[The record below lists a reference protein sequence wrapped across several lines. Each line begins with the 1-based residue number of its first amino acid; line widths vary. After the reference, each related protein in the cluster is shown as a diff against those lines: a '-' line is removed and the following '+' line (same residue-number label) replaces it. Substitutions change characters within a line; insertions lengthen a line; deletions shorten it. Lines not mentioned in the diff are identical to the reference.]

1 MAATAEEFGELA
13 DHSWIRCLDCDPEAA
28 DNEPNRRSREVRS
41 GHWVPV
47 KPDALPA
54 TRLVITSAL
63 LAAEMGMDSRF
74 LLSDEFRRFFSGEV
88 DAVPAMKSWCTP
100 YALSI
105 MGTQYTNNC
114 PFKTGNGYGDGR
126 AISVGE
132 IVTKAG
138 LRWEMQLKGGGQTPF
153 CRGADGRAVLR
164 SSIREFLASEAM
176 HHLGI
181 STTRAL
187 SLVVSDK
194 ATVQRPWYSGAQS
207 APDKDDARLAS
218 VPPEMRAMLLA
229 MLAQQGRDP
238 DSMVR
243 ESCAITCRVA
253 PSFLRVGHLDLF
265 ARRAGSKNA
274 SDLQKQQLEKIVQ
287 HAIDREYPD
296 SCSSGDLLE
305 RSLSMMRVFA
315 ERLAALTAGW
325 IRVGFCQG
333 NFNADNCL
341 VGGRTMDYGPFGF
354 IDEFDPGFAKWVG
367 SGDHFAFM
375 NQIQAGLA
383 NFTTF
388 ATSLKPLFPQGDQ
401 RVDSLLSSIRE
412 SVFKP
417 ALLGAFAPKLGLS
430 LECKALPD
438 VVASL
443 QAVLSQL
450 QPDYTIFFRELASL
464 VSMPLGTSEEALVRA
479 LSPSFYR
486 VPSESDVAELVG
498 WIRRWL
504 IALGDEGRVV
514 DAAARM
520 KRANPKYVLREW
532 MLADAYRLAAQ
543 GDFTV
548 VHELHRLSCSPYDEQ
563 PEFECK
569 YYRLAP
575 REALS
580 QPGLAFMT

>member
-1 MAATAEEFGELA
+1 
-13 DHSWIRCLDCDPEAA
+13 
-28 DNEPNRRSREVRS
+28 
-41 GHWVPV
+41 
-47 KPDALPA
+47 
-54 TRLVITSAL
+54 VIASTL
-63 LAAEMGMDSRF
+63 LAAEMGLDSRF
-74 LLSDEFRRFFSGEV
+74 LRTDEFRRFFSGEV
-88 DAVPAMKSWCTP
+88 DVVPGMKSWCTP

-105 MGTQYTNNC
+105 MGAQYTNNC

-138 LRWEMQLKGGGQTPF
+138 SRWEMQLKGGGQTPF

-187 SLVVSDK
+187 SLVVSEK
-194 ATVQRPWYSGAQS
+194 ATVQRPWYSGKQS
-207 APDKDDARLAS
+207 APDKDDPRLAS
-218 VPPEMRAMLLA
+218 VPPEMRSMLLA

-253 PSFLRVGHLDLF
+253 PSFLRVGHVDLF

-274 SDLQKQQLEKIVQ
+274 TELQKQQLEKIVQ
-287 HAIDREYPD
+287 HAIDREYSD
-296 SCSSGDLLE
+296 TCSSGDLRE
-305 RSLSMMRVFA
+305 RSLSMMHQFA

-375 NQIQAGLA
+375 NQVQAGLA

-388 ATSLKPLFPQGDQ
+388 ATSLKPLFPPGDE
-401 RVDSLLSSIRE
+401 RVDSALSTIRE

-417 ALLGAFAPKLGLS
+417 ALMGAFSSKLGLS
-430 LECKALPD
+430 MQSRALPD
-438 VVASL
+438 LVARL
-443 QAVLSQL
+443 EAVLNQL
-450 QPDYTIFFRELASL
+450 RPDYTIFFRELASVAL
-464 VSMPLGTSEEALVRA
+464 MPQTTSDEMLIAAFR
-479 LSPSFYR
+479 PSFYNP
-486 VPSESDVAELVG
+486 PSKPEASELVS
-498 WIRRWL
+498 WTKQWL
-504 IALGDEGRVV
+504 STLNAEGGAAE
-514 DAAARM
+514 AAARM
-520 KRANPKYVLREW
+520 KRANPKYILREW
-532 MLADAYRLAAQ
+532 MLADAYRLAAK
-543 GDFTV
+543 GDFSL
-548 VHELHRLSCSPYDEQ
+548 VHELHKLSCSPYDEQ
-563 PEFECK
+563 PEFESK

-575 REALS
+575 KEALS
-580 QPGLAFMT
+580 QPGLAFMS